1 MNICVQKQERKATE
15 KQYFSCD
22 FSKKKNG
29 KSMAV
34 FFSVQIISADM

>member
-1 MNICVQKQERKATE
+1 MNICVQKQERKTTE

-22 FSKKKNG
+22 FSKKNG

-34 FFSVQIISADM
+34 FFPVQIISADM